1 MSYELQGKLIEK
13 GDVQKI
19 SDKFS
24 KREFVVET
32 KSSNNGMDFVDYVR
46 FQAGGKRVN
55 IVDNIEVGSDI
66 TVKFNIKGNK
76 WNNKDGKTLYFVNLD
91 AWAIDGADT
100 QTSMEHT
107 TSTENITDEEPDDLP
122 F

>member
-55 IVDNIEVGSDI
+55 IVDNIEIGSDI

-91 AWAIDGADT
+91 AWAIDGTDT

-107 TSTENITDEEPDDLP
+107 TNTGNVTEEEPDDLP